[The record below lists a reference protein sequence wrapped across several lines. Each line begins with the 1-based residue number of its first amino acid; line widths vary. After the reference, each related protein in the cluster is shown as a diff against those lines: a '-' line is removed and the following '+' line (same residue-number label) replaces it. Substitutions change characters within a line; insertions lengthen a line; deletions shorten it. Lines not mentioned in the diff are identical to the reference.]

1 MIDLQARSTQAAFGS
16 LVGISQPAVSDLV
29 SRGILRDGESVGE
42 WLKAYCGNLREQ
54 AAGRLASGDLDLATE
69 RAGLA
74 RAQRE
79 KVEMQNA
86 VTRRELAPVALLEQV
101 LSKVGRQIAGIL
113 EAVPVQLKRRSQLST
128 EDLDFIT
135 RELVKARNQ
144 AAAITLADLDD
155 DDEGEGAEGDGVLDG
170 SDGD

>member
-74 RAQRE
+74 RPA
-79 KVEMQNA
+79 
-86 VTRRELAPVALLEQV
+86 
-101 LSKVGRQIAGIL
+101 
-113 EAVPVQLKRRSQLST
+113 
-128 EDLDFIT
+128 
-135 RELVKARNQ
+135 
-144 AAAITLADLDD
+144 
-155 DDEGEGAEGDGVLDG
+155 
-170 SDGD
+170 